1 MNNNSLFFQDFK
13 RTSCTTERPTSCTW
27 KKCIAIVFGLSTRSY
42 SRSKIIYSLKLL
54 PLCSHLIIN
63 YIAISHEPLNNFT
76 YLSSEQILK
85 NFQFPIR
92 GQKYLTLCQ
101 LIFNFQIHC
110 LYLEENFS
118 HFFQKT
124 SKTSSA
130 FIFHLFYLFIIISFS
145 RLFFKLCCFD
155 GK

>member
-1 MNNNSLFFQDFK
+1 MNTTDGIKNKQIGEINAM
-13 RTSCTTERPTSCTW
+13 RTLTQYSRISRFSNLTLY
-27 KKCIAIVFGLSTRSY
+27 IVFILVKSY

-85 NFQFPIR
+85 NFPFPIR

-110 LYLEENFS
+110 LHLQENFS

-130 FIFHLFYLFIIISFS
+130 FIFYFIYLLLFIF
-145 RLFFKLCCFD
+145 LVFFLS
-155 GK
+155 